1 MLVWHHEV
9 HLEETLIK
17 YFQWS
22 DDWKMAQEKMGKE
35 QMEMANAGNYSEEFT
50 TKWEQEI
57 GW

>member
-1 MLVWHHEV
+1 
-9 HLEETLIK
+9 
-17 YFQWS
+17 
-22 DDWKMAQEKMGKE
+22 MAQEKMGRE